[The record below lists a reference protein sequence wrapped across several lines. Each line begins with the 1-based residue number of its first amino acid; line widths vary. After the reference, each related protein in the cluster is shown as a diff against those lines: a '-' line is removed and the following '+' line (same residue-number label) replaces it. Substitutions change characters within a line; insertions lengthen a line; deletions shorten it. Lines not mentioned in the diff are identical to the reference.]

1 MLGCHFWYCIL
12 LLQSCGTA
20 YFHYSLVV
28 PHTSTT
34 VLWYC
39 IPLLQSCG
47 IAECLHNFLSVYLFS
62 AFECRIIPVVWWL
75 LTYSTYWQF
84 TGSKWWRSVKFWVEC
99 TVAVIFC
106 RLSWWCRNH
115 CTGSSEAQC
124 LCHSLWRWVSYVHS
138 LFIVFK
144 SARCV
149 WFSTWGNKSLGHFWG

>member
-12 LLQSCGTA
+12 PLQSCGTA

-28 PHTSTT
+28 LHTSAT
-34 VLWYC
+34 VLRYC
-39 IPLLQSCG
+39 WVFAQFSLRVFVLCVWVSDHTCCLMIANLLY
-47 IAECLHNFLSVYLFS
+47 I
-62 AFECRIIPVVWWL
+62 
-75 LTYSTYWQF
+75 LTV